1 MSKDCARAKGA
12 AYDPTV
18 KIRMQSANNQI
29 NETLGLARNIPFDFA
44 GTIIYLQCHIS
55 DTAAFRILLGRP
67 FDTLCESVVSNDR
80 FGNQEVTI
88 TCPNT
93 GNKRNGAG
101 AYARATGF
109 SGGFCELIS
118 LLEDQG
124 EAALQIEMDE
134 AQSIKIT
141 HISRPDNEGTF
152 GRTDLQSRYLQAALD
167 AGYIVDKDGK
177 ELLETY
183 YQNYGGNVHPK
194 AEKGDQAAEGT
205 ASASANLFS
214 DPLRSTYQYDEA
226 VKRAEAALPEASTF
240 AAARKKYKPVAL
252 KVRPVQ
258 AQLPQKFHIERNI
271 QGDPEEGMPTLPIH
285 PPDFQ
290 PTGRYTAERKALIE
304 KLHGTDFLTP
314 EEMKLLHYIYM
325 IHNQAFAFTD
335 EERGCFR
342 EDFFPPV
349 EIPVIPHKPWAERNI
364 PIPPGLRPA
373 FPGDKPR
380 EPSLSDDEDEP
391 QGLGGFEVKGG
402 GEDDMLP
409 FEDFNDR
416 IDSRGG
422 YFHSELTHS
431 GQESPFRG
439 RVHVKEIFEQFKNDW
454 LTPQITQ
461 TAPGLF
467 AFNLTVK
474 KDRKKRGALRDPVEN
489 LNDEDTLAKYL
500 TFPRSQ
506 ELKELD
512 EKLWDLRDFLSLN
525 PVDLEPNRWEEIA
538 PLAKEYRMT
547 QKGRIYRKMGNGS
560 TALLIWP
567 RDRYFVLEC
576 AHGAGLHNGFTK
588 VYGIIA
594 AKYWWPGLEA
604 DVEHYLT
611 LCDYCAGRV
620 KMPESLPKCLYLTSG
635 PVSVSRESAAH
646 SITVSGVA
654 NLERELRGKYN
665 MSPADVKAVA
675 ALVVSDMA
683 DGLSRLPFM
692 GAVEPTTPESVGRV
706 KPKHNLPAWAAQ
718 QAVPDGAARDLRDF
732 EMELQRAAAETRHFN
747 DIRAHQLQQQGQLVS
762 SDIYKSFIHQPG
774 QAEVFEELV
783 AEPID
788 TVRPKLGNKMD
799 ADLEKWLR
807 WVQDPD
813 PERNAAGLRDAQPI
827 AEKYSDRFFAAEG
840 KLYKREKDA
849 IPRLYVPRDKRVQMM
864 TDAHDHLGHRGIYA
878 TEQLLRDRQ
887 LIGYRARALAKHH
900 ADVEAVRNKIDKEK
914 RARLKRYE
922 EEYGHVIKLLDFK
935 PGSLV
940 LVRNTRI
947 EKSHSDKMLPRYRG
961 PMIVIRRSKGGSYVL
976 AEMDGTVFQNKVGAF
991 RVLPYRAR
999 ERVVLPSNIHTLI
1012 DLSPSELEDL
1022 MATEEPDSVEAAHL
1036 GPADLEGVDDEVIGD
1051 IEATAN
1057 DATRLEMPEPED
1069 AAERQQPLLDSERAE
1084 EPHLSRTSTPA
1095 PNEQG
1100 EAEGDED
1107 DLIGRAPIEEPD
1119 REPSPQLQPGEGRRR
1134 KREGRPGRDMAEKGG
1149 WDAIMRTLRKR

>member
-44 GTIIYLQCHIS
+44 GTTIYLQCHVS

-93 GNKRNGAG
+93 GNKRHGAG
-101 AYARATGF
+101 AHARAAGF

-134 AQSIKIT
+134 DQSIKIT
-141 HISRPDNEGTF
+141 HISRPDQEGAF
-152 GRTDLQSRYLQAALD
+152 DRSDLQSRYLQAALD
-167 AGYIVDKDGK
+167 AGYIADKDGK

-183 YQNYGGNVHPK
+183 YQTYGGKSTGV
-194 AEKGDQAAEGT
+194 AEQRSQQSREAPP
-205 ASASANLFS
+205 ASANLLS
-214 DPLRSTYQYDEA
+214 DPLRSAYQYDEA
-226 VKRAEAALPEASTF
+226 VKRAEAALPEAAAF

-252 KVRPVQ
+252 KVKPVQ
-258 AQLPQKFHIERNI
+258 AQLPQQFHIERNI
-271 QGDPEEGMPTLPIH
+271 RGDPEERMPKLPVH

-290 PTGRYTAERKALIE
+290 PTGRYTEERKALIE

-325 IHNQAFAFTD
+325 VHNQAFAFTD

-380 EPSLSDDEDEP
+380 ETPLSDDEDEP
-391 QGLGGFEVKGG
+391 QGLGGFEVKGQG
-402 GEDDMLP
+402 ADDTLP
-409 FEDFNDR
+409 FEAFKDH

-422 YFHSELTHS
+422 YFHSEMTHS
-431 GQESPFRG
+431 GQDSPFLG
-439 RVHVKEIFEQFKNDW
+439 RAHVKDIFEQFKSDW

-461 TAPGLF
+461 KAPGLF

-474 KDRKKRGALRDPVEN
+474 KERKKRGALRDPIEN
-489 LNDEDTLAKYL
+489 LNDEDTLENYL
-500 TFPRSQ
+500 RFPRSL
-506 ELKELD
+506 ELREFD
-512 EKLWDLRDFLSLN
+512 EKLWDLRDFLSMN

-547 QKGRIYRKMGNGS
+547 QTGRIYRKMGNGS

-567 RDRYFVLEC
+567 RDRYFVLDC
-576 AHGAGLHNGFTK
+576 AHSAGHHGGFTEIYST
-588 VYGIIA
+588 VA
-594 AKYWWPGLEA
+594 AKYWWPGIEA

-611 LCDYCAGRV
+611 LCDYCAGRER
-620 KMPESLPKCLYLTSG
+620 MPESLPKCLYLTSG
-635 PVSVSRESAAH
+635 PVSVSREPATH
-646 SITVSGVA
+646 STTVSGVA
-654 NLERELRGKYN
+654 NLERELREKYG
-665 MSPADVKAVA
+665 MSPAEVKSVA
-675 ALVVSDMA
+675 ALVISDMA
-683 DGLSRLPFM
+683 DGLSRSPLYHESEQERPEL
-692 GAVEPTTPESVGRV
+692 VEQTQV
-706 KPKHNLPAWAAQ
+706 KPKLPAWAAQ
-718 QAVPDGAARDLRDF
+718 QPVPPGAARDLRDF
-732 EMELQRAAAETRHFN
+732 EIELQKAAAETRHFN
-747 DIRAHQLQQQGQLVS
+747 EIRAQQLRQQGHLES
-762 SDIYKSFIHQPG
+762 SDIYRAFIHQPC
-774 QAEVFEELV
+774 QTEVFEELV
-783 AEPID
+783 AEPVD
-788 TVRPKLGNKMD
+788 ERRPRLGNKMD
-799 ADLEKWLR
+799 TELETWLR

-813 PERNAAGLRDAQPI
+813 PERNAVAFREAQPI

-849 IPRLYVPRDKRVQMM
+849 VPRLYVPRDKRIQMM
-864 TDAHDHLGHRGIYA
+864 TEAHDHLGHRGVYA
-878 TEQLLRDRQ
+878 TEQLLR
-887 LIGYRARALAKHH
+887 YRARALAKHH
-900 ADVEAVRNKIDKEK
+900 FDVEAVRNKIDKEK

-1022 MATEEPDSVEAAHL
+1022 MASDEPDSVDAAHL
-1036 GPADLEGVDDEVIGD
+1036 GPADLEGIDEDVIGE
-1051 IEATAN
+1051 IEAA
-1057 DATRLEMPEPED
+1057 DGGAARLTTPEPEVQVD
-1069 AAERQQPLLDSERAE
+1069 HERAVTE
-1084 EPHLSRTSTPA
+1084 GNGSDEPRASRSSTPT
-1095 PNEQG
+1095 PSEQDSV
-1100 EAEGDED
+1100 EGDEGD
-1107 DLIGRAPIEEPD
+1107 FIGGAPIEEPD
-1119 REPSPQLQPGEGRRR
+1119 RELTPPLQPGEVRRR